1 MQLNKHFAGGLENNQ
16 HHPTKENKPIFIVSS
31 CFARWV
37 LNFIVLFVE
46 LYSVT
51 QEVGDSLNG
60 TLRGFFHAEA
70 FQCTS
75 PSLYC
80 CFCCA
85 CHVEIIKILFFTNIG
100 SREKLGS
107 GVPGGW
113 MFYSVNCSTS
123 LVVCCLVVFVVFLV
137 FFTAVWSFQE

>member
-1 MQLNKHFAGGLENNQ
+1 MQLNKHFAGGLESNQ

-60 TLRGFFHAEA
+60 TLRFFFHAEA
-70 FQCTS
+70 
-75 PSLYC
+75 
-80 CFCCA
+80 
-85 CHVEIIKILFFTNIG
+85 HVALTLLLF
-100 SREKLGS
+100 L
-107 GVPGGW
+107 
-113 MFYSVNCSTS
+113 
-123 LVVCCLVVFVVFLV
+123 LCL
-137 FFTAVWSFQE
+137 SCGDN

>member
-60 TLRGFFHAEA
+60 TLRFF
-70 FQCTS
+70 F
-75 PSLYC
+75 
-80 CFCCA
+80 
-85 CHVEIIKILFFTNIG
+85 
-100 SREKLGS
+100 SRRS
-107 GVPGGW
+107 ARRPH
-113 MFYSVNCSTS
+113 FI
-123 LVVCCLVVFVVFLV
+123 VVFVVPV
-137 FFTAVWSFQE
+137 MWR